1 MVGTTGSFNLHH
13 AARNYADTQKEPFKG
28 ALKIKPII
36 DLHNQ
41 TVEISKEERSRVS
54 KLIGEKGELRQ
65 RLYED
70 AKTLYEGFRR
80 GARES
85 RNGECLGYRPV
96 DADNNAGAYRWLRY
110 DEVIR
115 RSENIARGFFEKG
128 LAVGQSTFIGL
139 YSQNRPEWVIAEQAC
154 YYYSMVVVPLYDT
167 LGPEACSYIINQAEI
182 QLIVVDKSKK
192 AEAILKKHD
201 QCPSL
206 RVVVLMETPE
216 ISLMNQAAAIGVE
229 ILSFAEL
236 EQLGANAMDRAPL
249 ALPPT
254 PDDLCTISYTSGTT
268 GMPKGV
274 ILTHGNIV
282 ADTTGMAILKYA
294 MINCND
300 VMISF
305 LPLAHMFERVLE
317 AVVFMVGAR
326 VGYFRGDIKM
336 LTEDIKELRP
346 TIMPV
351 VPRLLNRVYDK
362 VMQEA
367 HKSLLK
373 KCLIEKAISSKAKEL
388 KKSIV
393 CNNSIWDKVVFK
405 RVREGMGGRVRLMI
419 TGSAPLADEVLTFI
433 RAAMGCIV
441 LEGYGQTECVAACT
455 VTMEGDHTPGH
466 VGPPI
471 PCCEIKLADVPDMNY
486 YARDGAGEVC
496 IKGYNVFQGYYK
508 DPEKSAEALDEDG
521 WLHTGDIG
529 RWTPA
534 GTIKLVDRKKH
545 IFKLAQGEYIAPEKI
560 ENVYL
565 RSKFIGQIYVH
576 GESLKSCLVAV
587 VSPDPEVLPQFA
599 EKEFGLSATM
609 AELCSNDKIKKMI
622 LDDMV
627 SEGKKGGLHSFEQV
641 KDIYLH
647 PEPFTIEAGLLTP
660 TLKSKRAAIKDYFKD
675 QLERMYRHLD

>member
-1 MVGTTGSFNLHH
+1 MGSFNLNN
-13 AARNYADTQKEPFKG
+13 AVQSFSDTNGASKG
-28 ALKIKPII
+28 AMKIKPII

-54 KLIGEKGELRQ
+54 KLVGEKGELRQ
-65 RLYED
+65 RLFED

-96 DADNNAGAYRWLRY
+96 DADNKAGPYRWLRY

-115 RSENIARGFFEKG
+115 RSENVARGFLEKG
-128 LAVGQSTFIGL
+128 LAVGQSTFVGL

-154 YYYSMVVVPLYDT
+154 YHYSMVVVPLYDT
-167 LGPEACSYIINQAEI
+167 LGPDACSYIINQADI
-182 QLIVVDKSKK
+182 QLVIVDKSKK
-192 AEAILKKHD
+192 AESLLKKHD
-201 QCPSL
+201 QCPAL
-206 RVVVLMETPE
+206 RVLVLLESPE
-216 ISLMNQAAAIGVE
+216 PSMKTQAEALGIQV
-229 ILSFAEL
+229 LTFSEL
-236 EQLGANAMDRAPL
+236 EQLGAAAAERSPS

-254 PDDLCTISYTSGTT
+254 PADLCTISYTSGTT
-268 GMPKGV
+268 GMPKGAM
-274 ILTHGNIV
+274 LTHGNIV
-282 ADTTGMAILKYA
+282 ADSTGLAILKYA
-294 MINCND
+294 MVNSND

-305 LPLAHMFERVLE
+305 LPLAHMFERMLE
-317 AVVFMVGAR
+317 AVMFTVGAR
-326 VGYFRGDIKM
+326 VAFFRGDIKL

-351 VPRLLNRVYDK
+351 VPRLLNRIYDK

-367 HKSLLK
+367 HKSIVKGFLVDT
-373 KCLIEKAISSKAKEL
+373 AIKSKTKDL

-393 CNNSIWDKVVFK
+393 SNTSIWDKIVFK
-405 RVREGMGGRVRLMI
+405 RIREGMGGRVRLMV
-419 TGSAPLADEVLTFI
+419 TGSAPLAEEVLTFI

-441 LEGYGQTECVAACT
+441 LEGYGQTECVAAAT

-471 PCCEIKLADVPDMNY
+471 PCCQIKLADVPDMNY
-486 YARDGAGEVC
+486 FAREGAGEVC

-508 DPEKSAEALDEDG
+508 DPEKTAEALDQDG

-529 RWTPA
+529 RWTPE

-565 RSKFIGQIYVH
+565 RSRFIGQVYVH
-576 GESLKSCLVAV
+576 GESLKSCLVAI

-599 EKEFGLSATM
+599 EKEFGLTATM
-609 AELCSNDKIKKMI
+609 AELCNNEKIKKLI
-622 LDDMV
+622 LDDMMA
-627 SEGKKGGLHSFEQV
+627 EGKKGGLHSFEQI
-641 KDIYLH
+641 KDIHLY
-647 PEPFTIEAGLLTP
+647 PEAFTIEAGLLTP
-660 TLKSKRAAIKDYFKD
+660 TLKAKRAAIKDYFKE